1 MSFKTL
7 ILVGVA
13 VATLSGAAARSADL
27 IVSGNDGKFVGVHGA
42 PTDPRPAPNDSLAVI
57 DASVSPPVLKAVIQ
71 GLDHT
76 IQGPPQSVA
85 ITPDGRLAFLGAP
98 SSYDFAAKREK
109 LETYLQVID
118 LEHGGAVSK
127 VELGAHPNGLS
138 VSPDGKLLLAAC
150 TDGTVKV
157 LAIAGGEARLVDNLK
172 VGDRRLAS
180 VVFTHDGAAALV
192 SMRDEGG
199 LSVLSISGGKV
210 TLDDERVATGLG
222 PFDMEISSD
231 GRWAVVGNAGLSTLI
246 GVRGR
251 LAGDADTVTLV
262 DVSHKPFRAVQHI
275 TVPATPEGVAISPD
289 GRWIAV
295 NALDGSSLPPANPG
309 HKAVGQLVLFEIRNG
324 VAVAAG
330 SLPTGA
336 IAQGVTFAK
345 DSRTLFVQLNVEK
358 AIAVF
363 RIDGRRLKDTGQRIA
378 LAASPVSI
386 ASTPR

>member
-1 MSFKTL
+1 M
-7 ILVGVA
+7 
-13 VATLSGAAARSADL
+13 
-27 IVSGNDGKFVGVHGA
+27 
-42 PTDPRPAPNDSLAVI
+42 LAI
-57 DASVSPPVLKAVIQ
+57 D
-71 GLDHT
+71 
-76 IQGPPQSVA
+76 
-85 ITPDGRLAFLGAP
+85 
-98 SSYDFAAKREK
+98 
-109 LETYLQVID
+109 
-118 LEHGGAVSK
+118 GGA
-127 VELGAHPNGLS
+127 
-138 VSPDGKLLLAAC
+138 
-150 TDGTVKV
+150 
-157 LAIAGGEARLVDNLK
+157 ARLVDSLK

-231 GRWAVVGNAGLSTLI
+231 GRWAVVGNAGLSTLS

-251 LAGDADTVTLV
+251 LAGDVDSVTLV

-386 ASTPR
+386 ASAPR